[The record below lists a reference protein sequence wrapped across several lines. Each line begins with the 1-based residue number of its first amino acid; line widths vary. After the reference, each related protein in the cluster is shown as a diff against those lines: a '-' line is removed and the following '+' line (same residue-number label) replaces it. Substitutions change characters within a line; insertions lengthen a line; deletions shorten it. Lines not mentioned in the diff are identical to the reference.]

1 MSESITDGNKL
12 EFTNSGVSHVK
23 MVATN
28 AALTCS
34 STSGDIDLLGIKD
47 IHISGTTNVIDIITA
62 GTITM
67 NDNINMSMNKII
79 NMSNP
84 ILSNDGVNKIY
95 SDTKTDLNIL
105 NLANH
110 IIFMGGWKEY
120 KSNVITKEV
129 INIPNPTELSFLETP
144 SGEYTELY
152 VDTLGTYRITFSAQ
166 YSISTGERLYKIALN
181 NLIINLLANTF
192 TAHAA
197 EYGGTT
203 LLPGNYSNAGA
214 TTHTGVLNLDA
225 EGDVNA
231 VFIIKSAGA
240 HAIAINATTNLI
252 NGAQSCNVFW
262 IISGAIGIAAGC
274 TLVGTYI
281 ATLTAISA
289 GIGLQLDGRLL
300 TTGGAVA
307 LTTVSAT
314 APVGSSP
321 YTDDD
326 DLKYM
331 LFYTA
336 AGAVSTTGYT
346 LIGTTVWEINTDL
359 GIISGF
365 GQPIDGSYPS
375 IVPPLIHAVMCIC
388 IGDIMIMPSSYNL
401 FQNVIGENYTISLG
415 HTVLVN
421 DEIEKRISVHVRI
434 TTILGGITFGTRS
447 LFAMPLVE
455 IT

>member
-12 EFTNSGVSHVK
+12 EFTNNGISHVK

-67 NDNINMSMNKII
+67 NDDI
-79 NMSNP
+79 NMSNYKIINIANP
-84 ILSNDGVNKIY
+84 VLSNDGVNKIY
-95 SDTKTDLNIL
+95 SDTKTDLNVL

-120 KSNVITKEV
+120 TSNVTTKEIV
-129 INIPNPTELSFLETP
+129 NIPNPMTISVLETP
-144 SGEYTELY
+144 GGELTEVT
-152 VDTLGTYRITFSAQ
+152 VDNLGTYRITFSAQ
-166 YSISTGERLYKIALN
+166 YSISTGECACKLSLD
-181 NLIINLLANTF
+181 NLIVNLLANTF

-197 EYGGTT
+197 EYGNTT

-214 TTHTGVLNLDA
+214 TTHTGVLTLNA
-225 EGDVNA
+225 GGDENA

-240 HAIAINATTNLI
+240 HAIAINATTILI

-262 IISGAIGIAAGC
+262 IITGAIGIAARC

-289 GIGLQLDGRLL
+289 GIELQLDGRLL
-300 TTGGAVA
+300 TTGGAIA
-307 LTTVSAT
+307 LATVSAT
-314 APVGSSP
+314 APVGSST
-321 YTDDD
+321 YTDDT
-326 DLKYM
+326 DLQYHI
-331 LFYTA
+331 FYTA
-336 AGAVSTTGYT
+336 AGAISTTGYT
-346 LIGTTVWEINTDL
+346 LIGTTVWKIQTDL
-359 GIISGF
+359 GVVSGF
-365 GQPIDGSYPS
+365 DLSVNGTYPT
-375 IVPPLIHAVMCIC
+375 VLPPLIHAVMCIC
-388 IGDIMIMPSSYNL
+388 VGDAMIMPSSYNL
-401 FQNVIGENYTISLG
+401 FENVIGDNYTIALG
-415 HTVLVN
+415 YTALITT
-421 DEIEKRISVHVRI
+421 EAEKKISIHVRI
-434 TTILGGITFGTRS
+434 ITDLGGISFGIRS

-455 IT
+455 NV